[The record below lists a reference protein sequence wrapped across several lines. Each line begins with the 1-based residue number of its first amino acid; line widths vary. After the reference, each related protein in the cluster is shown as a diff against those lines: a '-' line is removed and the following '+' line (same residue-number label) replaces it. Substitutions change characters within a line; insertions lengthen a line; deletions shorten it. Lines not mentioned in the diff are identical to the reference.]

1 MCVVGWMA
9 PSRASGPH
17 CLLCKDNPSHH
28 FLWSSCCN
36 TSQAIRNTPLLW
48 QFSIYLFISEKRGS
62 CCRVTCFSVI
72 NRYHQYMPSCAT
84 FLFHGVFRFYISVN
98 VLPSLQKNYFYNQI
112 SVEFILSLKYSFTR
126 FIIQFAINVG
136 NKFQES
142 ESSNFFFTTL
152 IHISTYSP
160 CTFTRPAPVV
170 QSRPKMMC
178 CKAVG
183 PFWMLR

>member
-1 MCVVGWMA
+1 MA
-9 PSRASGPH
+9 SSRASGPH

-28 FLWSSCCN
+28 FLWGSCCS
-36 TSQAIRNTPLLW
+36 TSQTIRNTPLLC
-48 QFSIYLFISEKRGS
+48 QFSIFLLLLLFSAKRGS
-62 CCRVTCFSVI
+62 FCCVTCFPVI
-72 NRYHQYMPSCAT
+72 NWYHQYMSSCAT

-170 QSRPKMMC
+170 QSRPKMMR
-178 CKAVG
+178 CKTIG